1 MASTV
6 KIPGLGTQ
14 KKGTVVGITI
24 GGFAVAG
31 FLIYKEQ
38 KKSKAAAAASAAAA
52 STGYGY
58 GASSGY
64 GYGVMPNGYYGY
76 GEPGIGP
83 YGYGASGGFNAGYY
97 GYGVPLQGSVANT
110 TNAQWA
116 QAAINQLTSEGYDAQ
131 TVSAALG
138 AYLAGQAV
146 TAAQQTIVQAAI
158 GIEGYPPQSPPP
170 LTVQGTGGGGTGGGQ
185 TGGGGG
191 VTGGNTV
198 KVPSI
203 VGMSVND
210 GIAALN
216 KVGLKNH
223 LSSVRNPI
231 STYKINSITPG
242 AGTMVAPGSTVR
254 VGIVKT

>member
-6 KIPGLGTQ
+6 KLPVLGTQ

-31 FLIYKEQ
+31 FLIYREQ
-38 KKSKAAAAASAAAA
+38 KKSKAAAAASATAA
-52 STGYGY
+52 TGYGY
-58 GASSGY
+58 GAASGY
-64 GYGVMPNGYYGY
+64 GYGVLPNGYYGY

-191 VTGGNTV
+191 VTGGTV
-198 KVPSI
+198 KVPNV
-203 VGMSVND
+203 VGMSVNNA
-210 GIAALN
+210 IAALN

-223 LSSVRNPI
+223 TSSVRNPI
-231 STYKINSITPG
+231 STYKVNSQTPG
-242 AGTMVAPGSTVR
+242 ANTSVAAGSTVDL
-254 VGIVKT
+254 GIVKT